1 MTAPRHDEPTGRER
15 SGDELGWPALRWYG
29 ADQSFDYGS
38 HLLSRIDLDATNTH
52 SLRPDAVSLA
62 DRLLHD
68 VGTRLAHS
76 ASVAR
81 QVDRVR
87 HLLDGRWQAVIADA
101 AWLHDIGYNPEI
113 ARTGF
118 HPLDGARWLR
128 DQGCPDE
135 TCRLVAWHTGAK
147 IEGALRGLDH
157 ELAAE
162 FAPPPELA
170 TNALTWA
177 DLTSSPRGDRWSV
190 ARRIADI
197 LRRYPADSI
206 EHRAIADATPTLLR
220 AARDIQ
226 ARLALETEGT

>member
-1 MTAPRHDEPTGRER
+1 
-15 SGDELGWPALRWYG
+15 
-29 ADQSFDYGS
+29 
-38 HLLSRIDLDATNTH
+38 LLNPIDLDTTNTR
-52 SLRPDAVSLA
+52 SQRPDAAGLA
-62 DRLLHD
+62 DRLLRD

-87 HLLDGRWQAVIADA
+87 HLFDGGWEAVISDA

-128 DQGCPDE
+128 DQDWPNE

-147 IEGALRGLDH
+147 VEGALRGLDH

-162 FAPPPELA
+162 FALPPELA
-170 TNALTWA
+170 MNALTWA
-177 DLTSSPRGDRWSV
+177 DLTSSPRGERWSV
-190 ARRIADI
+190 ALRISDI

-206 EHRAIADATPTLLR
+206 EHRAIAYAAPTLLR
-220 AARDIQ
+220 AARDIES
-226 ARLALETEGT
+226 RLAIETQRT

>member
-1 MTAPRHDEPTGRER
+1 M
-15 SGDELGWPALRWYG
+15 
-29 ADQSFDYGS
+29 GS
-38 HLLSRIDLDATNTH
+38 HLLGPIDLDATNTR
-52 SLRPDAVSLA
+52 SEKADAAGLA
-62 DRLLHD
+62 DRLLRD

-87 HLLDGRWQAVIADA
+87 HLLDGRWEAVISDA
-101 AWLHDIGYNPEI
+101 AWLHDVGYNPQI

-128 DQGCPDE
+128 DQGWTDE
-135 TCRLVAWHTGAK
+135 TCRLVAWHTAALV
-147 IEGALRGLDH
+147 EGALRGLDQ

-162 FAPPPELA
+162 FEPPPELA

-177 DLTSSPRGDRWSV
+177 DLTSSPRGESWSV
-190 ARRIADI
+190 ARRIVDI

-206 EHRAIADATPTLLR
+206 EHRAIADAAPTLWH
-220 AARDIQ
+220 AARIIQ
-226 ARLALETEGT
+226 SRLALEAAVA